1 MQLPHST
8 DEGTE
13 VQGDETISP
22 RPGRWYMEEPDQNPA
37 APDSKYLLLQ
47 WRSAS
52 QLKKGG

>member
-22 RPGRWYMEEPDQNPA
+22 RPGRWYMEEPD
-37 APDSKYLLLQ
+37 
-47 WRSAS
+47 
-52 QLKKGG
+52 